1 MILIVGLGNPG
12 QKYKKTRHNVGYR
25 VIEQFPKRKGIVL
38 VKPQTFMNKSGKAVK
53 RLITNSQ
60 LPITNLWI
68 IHDDIDIPLG
78 KFKIQKGRGSAG
90 HKGVESIIR
99 ELKTKDFWRVRIG
112 ICPEAGKPKN
122 VEKFV
127 LQKFT
132 KEEEK
137 ILKEVIKNVIQDLL
151 KSEVNKSV
159 DIGSQQI
166 YNKF

>member
-12 QKYKKTRHNVGYR
+12 QKYKKTRHNVGHQ
-25 VIEQFPKRKGIVL
+25 VIDKFPKRKRVIL
-38 VKPQTFMNKSGKAVK
+38 FKPSVFMNQSGKAVK

-137 ILKEVIKNVIQDLL
+137 ILKEVIKEAIQKINEL
-151 KSEVNKSV
+151 KSRGE
-159 DIGSQQI
+159 
-166 YNKF
+166 